1 VQAAAAPLAWS
12 ASSVRVSRKA
22 SKRGGGLTGEWL
34 CSGLAR
40 VQITDA
46 DELAEY
52 RLQKRKG
59 FEDTIRRMRWS
70 AGAWTKYAK
79 WEENQGDIARAS
91 SVYERALDEDYHSVT
106 MWCALRPPQLLC
118 AQ

>member
-1 VQAAAAPLAWS
+1 M
-12 ASSVRVSRKA
+12 
-22 SKRGGGLTGEWL
+22 
-34 CSGLAR
+34 
-40 VQITDA
+40 QITDA

-79 WEENQGDIARAS
+79 WEENQGDIARAAS
-91 SVYERALDEDYHSVT
+91 IYERALDEDYHSVT
-106 MWCALRPPQLLC
+106 MWCALRPPLLPC
-118 AQ
+118 VQQQRIPSASKPVHTAVPQRLLRVEFPILHARR